1 MFQLQQHIKSKHLE
15 IVVIAL
21 ISLQENSQIEVFEID
36 ATISL
41 TEEG

>member
-1 MFQLQQHIKSKHLE
+1 MFQLQHLIKSKHLE
-15 IVVIAL
+15 LVVIAL
-21 ISLQENSQIEVFEID
+21 FSLQENSQIEVFEID